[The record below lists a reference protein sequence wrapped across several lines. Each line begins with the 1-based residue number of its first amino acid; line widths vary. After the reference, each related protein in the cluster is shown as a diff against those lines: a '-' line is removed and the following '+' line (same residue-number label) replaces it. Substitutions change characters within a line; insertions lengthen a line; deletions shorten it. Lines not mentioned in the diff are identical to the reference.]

1 MVMSE
6 YCMKYKNNLVFV
18 EYEKDIESLNSV
30 VDRTLYVSKLIQTLK
45 YDILISFSKIYVN
58 ILKGMKYGDDIHS
71 KVILEPF
78 EKVA

>member
-78 EKVA
+78 V

>member
-30 VDRTLYVSKLIQTLK
+30 VDRTLYISKLIQTLK

-58 ILKGMKYGDDIHS
+58 ILKGMKYRDDIHS
-71 KVILEPF
+71 QVILEPF
-78 EKVA
+78 V

>member
-18 EYEKDIESLNSV
+18 EYERDIESLNSV

-78 EKVA
+78 V

>member
-1 MVMSE
+1 
-6 YCMKYKNNLVFV
+6 MKYKNNLVFV

-78 EKVA
+78 V

>member
-30 VDRTLYVSKLIQTLK
+30 VDRTLYVSKLIQTIK

-78 EKVA
+78 V

>member
-18 EYEKDIESLNSV
+18 EYERDIESLNSV
-30 VDRTLYVSKLIQTLK
+30 VDRTLYVSKLIQTIK

-71 KVILEPF
+71 KVMLEPF
-78 EKVA
+78 V

>member
-18 EYEKDIESLNSV
+18 EYDKDIESLNSV
-30 VDRTLYVSKLIQTLK
+30 VERTLYVSKLIQTLK

-58 ILKGMKYGDDIHS
+58 ILKGMNYGDDIHS
-71 KVILEPF
+71 QVILEPF
-78 EKVA
+78 EKVV